1 MIETRSNN
9 PRLLVKENVTVTAA
23 GAVSGGEPVSGGE

>member
-1 MIETRSNN
+1 MIETRNN
-9 PRLLVKENVTVTAA
+9 PRLVKENVTVTAA